1 MLGQAPARKE
11 SQEVS
16 VITYLRAGKKTNI
29 SQIEKTVVVY
39 LSQQEEGDNK
49 MEKVSGYDE
58 INPQPEPPGI
68 RVSVPGKVAYNLNSM
83 QKVLAKVLAELGCP
97 NCYSGHDIRFDVVR
111 DYIVN
116 EKLDVIPTQTGIQ
129 R

>member
-1 MLGQAPARKE
+1 
-11 SQEVS
+11 
-16 VITYLRAGKKTNI
+16 
-29 SQIEKTVVVY
+29 
-39 LSQQEEGDNK
+39 
-49 MEKVSGYDE
+49 MEKVNRFDE

-68 RVSVPGKVAYNLNSM
+68 RVAVPGRVAYDLRSM
-83 QKVLAKVLAELGCP
+83 QKVLAKVLGELGCP

-116 EKLDVIPTQTGIQ
+116 EKLDVIPTHTGIK